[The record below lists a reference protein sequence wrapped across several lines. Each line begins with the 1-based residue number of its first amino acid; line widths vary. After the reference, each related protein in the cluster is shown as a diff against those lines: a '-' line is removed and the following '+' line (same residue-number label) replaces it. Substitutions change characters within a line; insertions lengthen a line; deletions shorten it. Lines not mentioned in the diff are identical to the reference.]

1 MIPPLTPPAIFAA
14 ASRTPLSLPNPF
26 HNVRSMSDIP
36 RASLTTRA
44 ATSFGSDPRW
54 VSGNPWFLPWR
65 RLRRG
70 MRQMESPL
78 KTYSKIVDKH
88 PLLGKIGTSV
98 LLITLA
104 DVIQQ
109 CLEISKRERAPGG
122 VATFG
127 ERARDLRDNFDW
139 GRTSRVIAWTGLFG
153 TPICHKWFPMLE
165 KIIPLKGQGAPL
177 IKRVAGRVALDQV
190 VCSPFLTAGFLG
202 FMSVAESGVFD
213 GAVVESKIKDAL
225 PVLLPLSWAVWAPVH
240 MLTFSVVPD
249 RMRMLWIGSINL
261 VWGTVMSSYSVT
273 KPPAPSLRLD
283 APAPPGLLL
292 PVPDAQDTLSASAE
306 VLDAEPLFAHP
317 SGFVLNTEVC

>member
-1 MIPPLTPPAIFAA
+1 
-14 ASRTPLSLPNPF
+14 
-26 HNVRSMSDIP
+26 
-36 RASLTTRA
+36 
-44 ATSFGSDPRW
+44 
-54 VSGNPWFLPWR
+54 
-65 RLRRG
+65 
-70 MRQMESPL
+70 MESPL

-225 PVLLPLSWAVWAPVH
+225 PVLLPLSWAVR
-240 MLTFSVVPD
+240 F
-249 RMRMLWIGSINL
+249 G
-261 VWGTVMSSYSVT
+261 
-273 KPPAPSLRLD
+273 PALD
-283 APAPPGLLL
+283 ACLVELARRARAHSRLMMFEADRPRAGVAGLG
-292 PVPDAQDTLSASAE
+292 ASAHADLQRGPGPHADA
-306 VLDAEPLFAHP
+306 LDRVHQPRVGHGDEQL
-317 SGFVLNTEVC
+317 

>member
-1 MIPPLTPPAIFAA
+1 
-14 ASRTPLSLPNPF
+14 
-26 HNVRSMSDIP
+26 MSDP
-36 RASLTTRA
+36 CPTSHVRLSRREQQHPLA
-44 ATSFGSDPRW
+44 ATPGGERQSVVSAMASAAPRNEANG
-54 VSGNPWFLPWR
+54 VAFENVQQNR
-65 RLRRG
+65 RQAPFAG
-70 MRQMESPL
+70 QDWD
-78 KTYSKIVDKH
+78 VGAFD
-88 PLLGKIGTSV
+88 
-98 LLITLA
+98 TLA

-317 SGFVLNTEVC
+317 SGFVLNTEAAELSAALLRACLLTTS